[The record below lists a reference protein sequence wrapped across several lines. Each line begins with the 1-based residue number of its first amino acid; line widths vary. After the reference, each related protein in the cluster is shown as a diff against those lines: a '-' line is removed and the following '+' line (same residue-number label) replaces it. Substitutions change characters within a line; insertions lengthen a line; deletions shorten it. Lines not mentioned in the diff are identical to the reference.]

1 MTESKYQQPREN
13 SETGVIGQAKGVAN
27 QVAGQAKGVANQVA
41 GQAKDIVRSRLSTQT
56 SRSAIQVGEL
66 ANALRQTSAQLEDN
80 VASPFV
86 SKAADRLDR
95 VSELLDADPT
105 ELVRNVEQFA
115 RREPLLFLGGAFAL
129 GIVGARF
136 LKSSA
141 THAQSGRMSASGE
154 TMAST
159 GTSGAAGT
167 TGSSGAGIGGS
178 GMDFRP

>member
-1 MTESKYQQPREN
+1 MTESKNQQPREN
-13 SETGVIGQAKGVAN
+13 YETGGVGQAKGVAN
-27 QVAGQAKGVANQVA
+27 QVAGQAKDVANQVA

-56 SRSAIQVGEL
+56 SRSAIQLGEL
-66 ANALRQTSAQLEDN
+66 ANALRQTGEQLEGN

-95 VSELLDADPT
+95 VSELLDSADPT
-105 ELVRNVEQFA
+105 ELVRSVEQFA

-141 THAQSGRMSASGE
+141 THAQSAMMGGASGE
-154 TMAST
+154 TTGVTATT
-159 GTSGAAGT
+159 GTA
-167 TGSSGAGIGGS
+167 GSSGASIGGS